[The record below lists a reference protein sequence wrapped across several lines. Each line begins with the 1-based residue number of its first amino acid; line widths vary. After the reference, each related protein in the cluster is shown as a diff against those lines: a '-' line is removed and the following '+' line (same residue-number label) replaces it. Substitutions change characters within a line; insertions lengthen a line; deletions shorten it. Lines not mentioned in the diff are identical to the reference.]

1 MGNHKMISARINL
14 VVLLLASFSV
24 VAIDTSITITAQA
37 QIVRDGSLGQPG
49 SPLTLTGPHYLI
61 DSTLGEIRSNN
72 GTTNLFHS
80 FSQFNVLTLPSGVI
94 ESATFTNSQPV
105 TINNILSRVTGS
117 TPSSINGLLASDIP
131 GANLFL
137 INPNGILFGS
147 NASLDIGA
155 SIGQPGSFH
164 VSTADYLRLGNPGD
178 LNAGIFHADLTQA
191 SILTSAPVSAF
202 GFLSSPPTSITMQ
215 GSFLQVTST
224 TDPAT
229 NHSTGQTLSVVGG
242 PIRTDPV
249 ILEDGSF
256 QPVILM
262 APSGKIALVSIASP
276 GEVLLPTFQA
286 AKITG
291 NPLPTLGSISLNG
304 TFIDVSGNV
313 LEGDGHAGTV
323 LIRGGQFAMD
333 LSAIQATTSGSVS
346 GEATAVLVDV
356 TGGDISLRNS
366 SSIGAQANDNGAAG
380 ALEFH
385 ARNIELTTGSQAQ
398 TGTTG
403 KGNAGNITLDST
415 GSITINGVD
424 SFETLSGIVSETNGN
439 VISAGATGDIHLTAD
454 SVNIDDRGTIR
465 TQTRSDGSAGAI
477 TLDVNTLTVTN
488 GGTIETIGTG
498 GGATG
503 NVTVIAS
510 DSIALSGQFDSL
522 NVSRIKNDQQTTGE
536 SGGVLITATNDFSL
550 TSGAQVRN
558 ETNGLTGS
566 DLSIL
571 ANRTMTVSGGSRV
584 VNRINSAANEGG
596 GSLTLS
602 ASTVR
607 INDNAIISTTTA
619 GNGPAGD
626 LHIQA
631 TNGNLIISGNSM
643 VESRTEQGSGK
654 GGGVVASASD
664 SIVLSGGSHIES
676 SSFASGEGGSIT
688 MRAGE
693 SIKLSEGASVSA
705 SSHGSGNAG
714 NISINAGQQ
723 FDMRNSSITTQATQ
737 ASGGNIDIQA
747 IDQVRLVNSS
757 ISTSV
762 LGGSGGGG
770 NISIDPNVVV
780 LQNSQ
785 ILAQAIQGAGGNIT
799 IFTPLFLADSS
810 SLVSAS
816 SQFGLNGTVTIQS
829 PTSNLSGGLGP
840 LSSKPSQAQSLLT
853 QRCAALANGQAS
865 SFVVAGREQLPADP
879 GGWLTSPIALA
890 GLDTNP
896 FNNETVAKGTSN
908 LEPRTSSLSASD
920 RVSLRRLTPAR
931 FLIANFADSEAT
943 GCHS

>member
-1 MGNHKMISARINL
+1 MKNHKMTSARINL
-14 VVLLLASFSV
+14 FVLLLASFSV
-24 VAIDTSITITAQA
+24 AAIEISISISAQA
-37 QIVRDGSLGQPG
+37 QIVRDGSLGPPD

-105 TINNILSRVTGS
+105 VINNILSRVTGS
-117 TPSSINGLLASDIP
+117 TSSTINGLLASDIP

-137 INPNGILFGS
+137 INQNGILFGS

-164 VSTADYLRLGNPGD
+164 VSTADYLRLGNPDD

-202 GFLSSPPTSITMQ
+202 GFVSSPPTSITMQ

-229 NHSTGQTLSVVGG
+229 NYSTGQTLSVVGG

-286 AKITG
+286 TKITG

-323 LIRGGQFAMD
+323 LIRGGQFTID
-333 LSAIQATTSGSVS
+333 LSAIQSTTSGSVN
-346 GEATAVLVDV
+346 GEAIAVLVDV

-366 SSIGAQANDNGAAG
+366 SSIGAQANGNGAAG
-380 ALEFH
+380 ALEFY

-403 KGNAGNITLDST
+403 EGNAGNITLDST
-415 GSITINGVD
+415 GSISINGVD
-424 SFETLSGIVSETNGN
+424 SFETRSGIVSETNGN
-439 VISAGATGDIHLTAD
+439 VISAGAAGDIHLTAD
-454 SVNIDDRGTIR
+454 SVNMDDRGTIR
-465 TQTRSDGSAGAI
+465 TQTRSEGNAGAI
-477 TLDVNTLTVTN
+477 TLDVHNLTITD
-488 GGTIETIGTG
+488 GGSIETIGTG

-503 NVTVIAS
+503 IVTVTAS
-510 DSIALSGQFDSL
+510 DSIVLSGQFDSL

-566 DLSIL
+566 DLSLL
-571 ANRTMTVSGGSRV
+571 ANRTMTISGDSRV
-584 VNRINSAANEGG
+584 VNRINSATNEGG

-607 INDNAIISTTTA
+607 ITDNAIVSTTTA
-619 GNGPAGD
+619 GNSPTGD

-631 TNGNLIISGNSM
+631 TNGKLIISGNSM
-643 VESRTEQGSGK
+643 IESRIEQASGK
-654 GGGVVASASD
+654 GGGIVATASD
-664 SIVLSGGSHIES
+664 SIVLSGGSRIES
-676 SSFASGEGGSIT
+676 SSVASGEGGSIT

-693 SIKLSEGASVSA
+693 SIKLSDGASISA
-705 SSHGSGNAG
+705 SGEGSGNAG

-723 FDMRNSSITTQATQ
+723 FEMRDSSVKTEAAQ

-747 IDQVRLVNSS
+747 VDRVRLVNSS

-762 LGGSGGGG
+762 LGDAGGGG
-770 NISIDPNVVV
+770 DIFIDPNSVI

-785 ILAQAIQGAGGNIT
+785 ILAQAIQGVGGNIT

-829 PTSNLSGGLGP
+829 PTSNLSGSLGP
-840 LSSKPSQAQSLLT
+840 LSSTPSQAQNLVT
-853 QRCAALANGQAS
+853 QRCAALANSQAS

-879 GGWLTSPIALA
+879 GSWLTSPLALA
-890 GLDTNP
+890 ELGENLNTGNP
-896 FNNETVAKGTSN
+896 VASAPTVMAMAAQNSGT
-908 LEPRTSSLSASD
+908 
-920 RVSLRRLTPAR
+920 VSLRRLTPAG